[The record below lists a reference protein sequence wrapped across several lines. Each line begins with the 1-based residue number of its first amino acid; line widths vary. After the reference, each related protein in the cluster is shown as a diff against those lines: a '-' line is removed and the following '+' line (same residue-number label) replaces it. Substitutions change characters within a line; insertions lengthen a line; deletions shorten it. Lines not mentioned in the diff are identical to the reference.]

1 MRRHNPHIAPG
12 DRLITFPIYVGQTWW
27 PIERRYLGHRGLIE
41 GKRTVWGQR
50 YFLPTFESAF
60 DREIIA
66 LRGLY
71 EAEHPGVC
79 LDALPREEAERHEVG
94 FGRWLRSHG
103 SAVHFPRYESAKFII
118 NSSPDKSGPNDSS
131 LPTNLLRDP
140 SLELLVLGKAL
151 LHQSYVHLVHA
162 GELQRLLQ
170 EWLPELDSIPTA
182 QGRHF

>member
-1 MRRHNPHIAPG
+1 MRRHNPHIAEG

-94 FGRWLRSHG
+94 FGRWLRSRG
-103 SAVHFPRYESAKFII
+103 YAVHFA
-118 NSSPDKSGPNDSS
+118 
-131 LPTNLLRDP
+131 
-140 SLELLVLGKAL
+140 
-151 LHQSYVHLVHA
+151 
-162 GELQRLLQ
+162 
-170 EWLPELDSIPTA
+170 
-182 QGRHF
+182 